1 MNIFTLALL
10 GLGAVA
16 GSSMVAIRAAEGNET
31 LFWVILAVAV
41 ASLVAACGWRI
52 YKFADDRKK

>member
-1 MNIFTLALL
+1 
-10 GLGAVA
+10 
-16 GSSMVAIRAAEGNET
+16 MVAIRAAEENET

-41 ASLVAACGWRI
+41 ASLVAACGRRI